1 MKISPRRTILPS
13 WKVVPWWIVVML
25 LWGTAVWSVQEN
37 GESSTENVIG
47 NQGVDDD
54 VFEIQPS
61 EEKTLVEKLQERL
74 RAVEERE
81 RELQL
86 REERVAALQ
95 RDMEALAARQAK
107 EAERLETRASALEE
121 EQRRFLAQDPALDH
135 LIKIYESMDSE
146 EAALRIEQMKE
157 ELALDILAALK
168 GKKAGAVLSGVNP
181 AKAARLSEGL
191 RRHREAKLLQRVEI
205 QPKK

>member
-1 MKISPRRTILPS
+1 
-13 WKVVPWWIVVML
+13 VPWWIVVML

-37 GESSTENVIG
+37 GESSTDNMIENQV
-47 NQGVDDD
+47 VDDD
-54 VFEIQPS
+54 SFEVQPR
-61 EEKTLVEKLQERL
+61 EEKTLMEKLQERL

-81 RELQL
+81 RELQH
-86 REERVAALQ
+86 REERVTALQ

-107 EAERLETRASALEE
+107 EAERLKLRASALEE

-157 ELALDILAALK
+157 ELALDILAAIK
-168 GKKAGAVLSGVNP
+168 GKKAGAILSGVNP
-181 AKAARLSEGL
+181 SKGARLSEGL
-191 RRHREAKLLQRVEI
+191 RRHREAKLQQRTDV